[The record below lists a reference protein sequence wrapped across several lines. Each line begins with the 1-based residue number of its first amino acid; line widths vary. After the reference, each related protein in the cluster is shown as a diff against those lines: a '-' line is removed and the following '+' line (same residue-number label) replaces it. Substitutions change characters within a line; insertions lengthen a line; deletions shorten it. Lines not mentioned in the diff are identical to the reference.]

1 MKEGEEWRVVVDGW
15 VGGWVGCRGD
25 GMMIMMV
32 MIRPKVNRNL
42 AIGIVIKIVILTV
55 KVILPTSVANMMVI

>member
-1 MKEGEEWRVVVDGW
+1 M
-15 VGGWVGCRGD
+15 GGWVGCRGD

-42 AIGIVIKIVILTV
+42 AIGIVIKILILTV
-55 KVILPTSVANMMVI
+55 KVILLTTVANMMVI